1 VVKLIGSK
9 TEKEIKLELIKN
21 TSAVFSES
29 VESHVKTFF
38 LDNDLDITKAIVL
51 DSFPDDRLIYYWLLI
66 DSRMVGRVEVELD
79 DPECTGMDTFSLLE
93 YRHKLS
99 KTQQIKLAVAMEL
112 LATET

>member
-1 VVKLIGSK
+1 VKLVGSK
-9 TEKEIKLELIKN
+9 TEKEIKLDLIKN
-21 TSAVFSES
+21 TSSVFSES

-99 KTQQIKLAVAMEL
+99 KVQQIKLAVAMEL